1 MTTKISLSQ
10 VVLPVAA
17 TTGTVV
23 TVQQDG
29 TLAANASIQVQSSS
43 GGNNARTAGYS
54 LVFGG

>member
-1 MTTKISLSQ
+1 MTTKISISQ
-10 VVLPVAA
+10 VTIPVAA

-29 TLAANASIQVQSSS
+29 TLAANASIQIQSS